1 MKTHYAPKYFILLFI
16 LGIIWGSS
24 FILMKIGLRTMA
36 PLELAAWRNASALL
50 TSLPFLLP
58 ACKNISFKDW
68 GYVLIAALFG
78 SGIPA
83 ILYAL
88 ASTKIDSSMN
98 GVLNALTP
106 LFTLLFGVYLFKN
119 NSLQNKWLGV
129 IIGFAGATLLI
140 LSGNG
145 THRESDINYLIL
157 PVLAAA
163 CYGISGNTVKTYLT
177 KYNTFQVTAMLYLFL
192 GIPAF
197 FFLFTSHSFDRLSF
211 AYFEWRFWELSID
224 EAHQK
229 VASYTAI
236 FILGAI
242 GTAVANFGFYFLI
255 KRTSVLFGAMT
266 TYIIPMVALFWG
278 FVAGEKISWVHLV
291 SIALI
296 CLGIW
301 EVSRT
306 KK

>member
-50 TSLPFLLP
+50 TSLPFLIP
-58 ACKNISFKDW
+58 AFKNISYKDW
-68 GYVLIAALFG
+68 GYIVIAALFG

-145 THRESDINYLIL
+145 TRRASDINYLIL

-177 KYNTFQVTAMLYLFL
+177 KYNTFQVTAMLYVFL

-197 FFLFTSHSFDRLSF
+197 FFLFSAHCFDQLNF
-211 AYFEWRFWELSID
+211 AHFQWHFWQPAAD

-236 FILGAI
+236 FILGAL

-266 TYIIPMVALFWG
+266 TYIIPIVALFWG
-278 FVAGEKISWVHLV
+278 FVAGETISWVHLV
-291 SIALI
+291 SISLI